1 MAHAIQC
8 SPGSAS
14 TVTRPADLASLI
26 RAEYLEMPGLSVT
39 LAQAARLWHVD
50 CPSCLEALDSLTD
63 EGFLRHVRG
72 TYVLGLGTVRRDTR
86 G

>member
-1 MAHAIQC
+1 M
-8 SPGSAS
+8 S
-14 TVTRPADLASLI
+14 THVVAQTPVHLTNAPDLASLI

-50 CPSCLEALDSLTD
+50 RRSCLEVLDGLTR
-63 EGFLRHVRG
+63 EGFLRYIRG
-72 TYVLGLGTVRRDTR
+72 TYVLGLGTLYRDAQ

>member
-14 TVTRPADLASLI
+14 TATRPPDLASLI

-50 CPSCLEALDSLTD
+50 CPSCLEVLDSLTH
-63 EGFLRHVRG
+63 EGFLKYVRG
-72 TYVLGLGTVRRDTR
+72 AYVLGLGTLRRDTR